1 MDWKDKVIE
10 LRKSGVQWA
19 DIAEEIKEY
28 LPDLTATQRNNKA
41 RNFYRFSAENYC
53 KKPIEKA
60 NTVKHK
66 QEFDIIET
74 LKKGISVAE
83 LSKMLNISNTATVAV
98 LDDIKAQGYNVQRV
112 GDEVKISNI
121 VVPSENKVVQPWS
134 GEKIIRFGLIGDSHI
149 NSKYVQ
155 LTHLHKLYDI
165 FQSEGIDTVYHTG
178 DIDEGEQMRAGHQYE
193 CYTQGA
199 DDHVRE
205 IIRVYPKRKGIVTKF
220 ITGNHDASIIKR
232 CGYDIGYPIAKSRE
246 DMEYLGQ
253 ASAVIN
259 LTPNC
264 TLELRHPIDG
274 TAYAISYKMQKMI
287 ESMSGG
293 EKPNILAVGHYHKA
307 EYIFYRNVHT
317 FQTGCTLAQTPW
329 MKGKGIA
336 AHIGGW
342 IVEVHVDD
350 DGTITRIKQEYIPFY
365 KAIKEDWLNW
375 R

>member
-1 MDWKDKVIE
+1 LNWKDKVIE
-10 LRKSGVQWA
+10 LRKAGAQWA

-60 NTVKHK
+60 NTVKK
-66 QEFDIIET
+66 PEFDIIET
-74 LKKGISVAE
+74 LKKGISATE
-83 LSKMLNISNTATVAV
+83 LSQMLNISNTATVAV

-205 IIRVYPKRKGIVTKF
+205 IIRVYPKRKGIITKF

-232 CGYDIGYPIAKSRE
+232 CGYDIGYPIAKNRE

-365 KAIKEDWLNW
+365 KEIKEDWLNW

>member
-1 MDWKDKVIE
+1 MNWKDKVIE
-10 LRKSGVQWA
+10 LRKAGAQWA

-60 NTVKHK
+60 NTVKK
-66 QEFDIIET
+66 PEFDIIET
-74 LKKGISVAE
+74 LKKGISATE
-83 LSKMLNISNTATVAV
+83 LSQMLNISNTATVAV

-205 IIRVYPKRKGIVTKF
+205 IIRVYPKRKGIITKF

-232 CGYDIGYPIAKSRE
+232 CGYDIGYPIAKNRE

-365 KAIKEDWLNW
+365 KEIKDDYLNW

>member
-1 MDWKDKVIE
+1 MNWKDKVIE
-10 LRKSGVQWA
+10 LRKAGAQWA

-60 NTVKHK
+60 NTVKK
-66 QEFDIIET
+66 PEFDIIET
-74 LKKGISVAE
+74 LKKGISATE
-83 LSKMLNISNTATVAV
+83 LSQMLNISNTATVAV

-155 LTHLHKLYDI
+155 LTHLHKVYDI

-205 IIRVYPKRKGIVTKF
+205 IIRVYPKRKGIITKF

-232 CGYDIGYPIAKSRE
+232 CGYDIGYPIAKNRE

-365 KAIKEDWLNW
+365 KEIKEDWLNW